1 MENRAKL
8 VIEQRKRN
16 EQEVIRAQL
25 RRRLEQA
32 SFNVPGGRTDRILN
46 EQLKQVQQQP
56 LAAQLAA
63 TGGLSGS
70 GATAAAAATA
80 AADLDLRASG
90 PSSWDGGAGAATGSG
105 SSWADSV
112 PQLTTAA
119 SPAPDD
125 PASSSPFTVP
135 ATPPLSGIEAATSSP
150 HSKPLQPRASA
161 QPGAAAVPS
170 LIAAALAPALNSTG
184 VASPSYAASVASSS
198 HISAASAMPIAPQQS
213 IGRLP
218 LLLARMSA
226 AATSSPNAPGSPA
239 LPSHPARAAVSM
251 GGGGG
256 QGRGSPALSGP
267 GSAAVAAASSFS
279 PALAEPAPSVLRRT
293 GSRGAHST
301 LRDVSSPGTTAL
313 PSPTTAP
320 SVRHSI
326 NGLTPARPSN
336 SGVGAASGTG
346 TGSQGGSTREALVA
360 VSATT
365 AAVGVGSTAVVGM
378 PRTSSSGYGRSTSV
392 LGSAAFVGTSDAG
405 GGADADDP
413 RPPSRLCDAS
423 PLHPPRPPPLT
434 LPTSQA
440 SLLQQLQQQPQLP
453 PGEALPHHSCP
464 GELVLPSP
472 HSSAPSPASQA
483 AARAALM
490 LPRRSYHNLLAGALF
505 QGPGSGQD
513 PGLLL
518 GNAGSSPGGAVG
530 AAGSRVSVPPLRP
543 TARSRAQSD
552 CGGQAQPVQSLPS
565 TPGAAAP
572 DTASGE
578 LKVGGLAYPARC
590 PGRAGHF
597 DCSL

>member
-1 MENRAKL
+1 DPQEVISCIVENRAKL

-413 RPPSRLCDAS
+413 RPPSRL
-423 PLHPPRPPPLT
+423 
-434 LPTSQA
+434 
-440 SLLQQLQQQPQLP
+440 
-453 PGEALPHHSCP
+453 
-464 GELVLPSP
+464 
-472 HSSAPSPASQA
+472 PASQA

-578 LKVGGLAYPARC
+578 LKDEVASPAVGKGTKLPPLSLKQTSRRTMQLGPAAVGTAAGTDTT
-590 PGRAGHF
+590 GRQAPA
-597 DCSL
+597 SPVRTWRV